1 MKVVIAIDSL
11 KDSLTSLEAGTAA
24 ADGIRRAYGDT
35 PVTLV
40 VKPLADGGEGTVEA
54 LVTGMAGE
62 YRTVRAQG
70 PLGVEIDC
78 TYGYLKESKTAII
91 EMAAAAGIG
100 LVHGEE
106 RNPMDTSTYGV
117 GQMIRSAMEDGI
129 RRFIIGIGGSATN
142 DCGMGMLQAL
152 GYDFLDAAGQRVG
165 RGGKALK
172 DVVAIGTDRVPKVLG
187 ECSFRIACDVTNPL
201 CGAQGC
207 SAVYGPQKGADAAMV
222 ELLDSYCAS
231 FAAVTKKGM
240 GNDHRNT
247 PGAGAAGGLGFAFL
261 AYLNGTLEPGIDIV
275 LREICMEAELVD
287 ADYLITGEGRLDDQ
301 TAMGKGPVGIAKMA
315 KKYGVKVIGLAG
327 SYTDGARTCNT
338 QGIDA
343 FFSIVPGAM
352 DLDTAMKR
360 EVARRNMENTAEQVF
375 RLVKAVRG
383 I

>member
-11 KDSLTSLEAGTAA
+11 KDSLTSFEAGAA
-24 ADGIRRAYGDT
+24 AAEGIRRAYGDT

-40 VKPLADGGEGTVEA
+40 VKPLADGGEGTVQA

-70 PLGVEIDC
+70 PLGVETDC
-78 TYGYLKESKTAII
+78 IYGYLKESETAIMEI
-91 EMAAAAGIG
+91 AAAAGIG

-117 GQMIRSAMEDGI
+117 GQMIRSAMGDGI
-129 RRFIIGIGGSATN
+129 RKFIIGIGGSATN
-142 DCGMGMLQAL
+142 DCGLGMLQAL
-152 GYDFLDAAGQRVG
+152 GYEFLDAAGQSVG

-172 DVVAIGTDRVPKVLG
+172 DVVSIKTDHVPGELR

-201 CGAQGC
+201 CGERGC
-207 SAVYGPQKGADAAMV
+207 SAVYGPQKGADATMTA
-222 ELLDSYCAS
+222 LLDSYCAS
-231 FAAVTKKGM
+231 FAAVTKKAM
-240 GNDHRNT
+240 GIDHKNT

-261 AYLNGTLEPGIDIV
+261 SYLNGTLEPGIDIV
-275 LREICMEAELVD
+275 LSEIRMEAELAD

-301 TAMGKGPVGIAKMA
+301 TAMGKGPIGIAKMA

-327 SYTDGARTCNT
+327 SYTDGARACNA

-343 FFSIVPGAM
+343 FFAIVPGAM
-352 DLDTAMKR
+352 DLETAMKR
-360 EVARRNMENTAEQVF
+360 EIARKNMENTAEQVF
-375 RLVKAVRG
+375 RLVKTVGGA
-383 I
+383 